1 MSQAGPFPSHN
12 ATVRHE
18 ALSTT
23 FLGVE
28 RQFLAADSGP
38 DGYPV
43 WQ

>member
-1 MSQAGPFPSHN
+1 MSQAGLFKPLN

-28 RQFLAADSGP
+28 RQFLAADGGP